1 MADSIRQQLI
11 SAIDTRLKTILVA
24 NGYETNAGQNVFAW
38 RDTALEA
45 AELDAILYRD
55 RTESRTPGVGVYE
68 FTLPVEIQIVS
79 TSASQV
85 RKILADLEVAIFVDE
100 SWGEIA
106 LNTELETDEM
116 EIEQKETLFVAAG
129 IIMPIEYRTVRG
141 NPYTKA

>member
-1 MADSIRQQLI
+1 MADSIRQQII

-24 NGYETNAGQNVFAW
+24 NGYETNAGLNVFAW

-68 FTLPVEIQIVS
+68 FILPVEIQIVS

-141 NPYTKA
+141 DPYTKA